1 MQINL
6 ENDVVL
12 GFSAIDL
19 SILKNGF
26 PTVSGW
32 FHIMDFTGKCNGQIK
47 VLYISF
53 IYYLFLFYFIFYFIY
68 LALHKQIFGKT

>member
-53 IYYLFLFYFIFYFIY
+53 I
-68 LALHKQIFGKT
+68 